1 MSTLG
6 TPLATEQPPRA
17 GAPREPAAAPRLVSL
32 DAFRGFTMFWIVGG
46 KSLLM
51 ALRSFDNPVIAGI
64 AYELNHS
71 PWEGLRFYD
80 VIWPAF
86 MLMVGVSIPF
96 SYARKRL

>member
-1 MSTLG
+1 MQVAPVSETI
-6 TPLATEQPPRA
+6 TNPAEPPS
-17 GAPREPAAAPRLVSL
+17 PPPAAPRLVSL

-46 KSLLM
+46 KSLFM
-51 ALRSFDNPVIAGI
+51 ALRGLDAAIFGSIG
-64 AYELNHS
+64 YQLTHS

-96 SYARKRL
+96 SYARA